1 MKENEENEENCLFT
15 SKEKRKK
22 RKSEKAK
29 ETKKNRKRPTKLL
42 RRLRAKQTRSP
53 VFRSKQVLVDESLL
67 GKEEPGS
74 SIRAQYSNTTYT
86 QENLR
91 NNSAFV
97 APER

>member
-1 MKENEENEENCLFT
+1 M
-15 SKEKRKK
+15 RKMVYLRLK
-22 RKSEKAK
+22 KSERKEKAK
-29 ETKKNRKRPTKLL
+29 KRNK
-42 RRLRAKQTRSP
+42 RRRTENDQQNYFVRAKQTRSP

-74 SIRAQYSNTTYT
+74 TIRAQYSNTTYT